1 MRITNNIIVQRQL
14 AGLQSN
20 LAAIDNAQGQVSS
33 GKRVQVASDDPAAAS
48 GIMTAATTL
57 RAIQQYKANVAGATD
72 RVNAEDSTFQQ
83 LTDLMTRAQEISV
96 QEASATASPATRQAA
111 ALEAQ
116 GLLDSAVQ
124 LANTKFG
131 DEYLFGGDNST
142 VAPFTVAGTGLAAAY
157 TTTSAGG
164 NRVVSIN
171 DGQTM
176 TISHTGTQAFVASGI
191 LDSLAKLTG
200 SLAGA
205 DVAGINTANT
215 QISGAF
221 DNLQGLVGDTGARG
235 NQLIMTSSTLDT
247 VEGDVTSHKSD
258 LQDVDAASAITEL
271 TSRQAAYQ
279 AALLAISKSANM
291 SLTDYLK

>member
-20 LAAIDNAQGQVSS
+20 LAAIDNAQSQVSS
-33 GKRVQVASDDPAAAS
+33 GKKVQVASDDPAAAS
-48 GIMTAATTL
+48 GIMTAATML
-57 RAIQQYKANVAGATD
+57 RAIKQYRTNVNSATD
-72 RVNAEDSTFQQ
+72 RVNAEDSTLQQ
-83 LTDLMTRAQEISV
+83 LTDLMTRAQEISI
-96 QEASATASPATRQAA
+96 QEASDTASPETRQAA
-111 ALEAQ
+111 ASEAQ
-116 GLLDSAVQ
+116 GILDSAVQ

-131 DEYLFGGDNST
+131 DEFLFGGDNST
-142 VAPFTVAGTGLAAAY
+142 IAPFTVSGTGAAASY

-164 NRVVSIN
+164 NRVVSIS

-176 TISHTGTQAFVASGI
+176 TISHTGGQAFVASGV
-191 LDSLAKLTG
+191 LDSLVKLTG

-221 DNLQGLVGDTGARG
+221 DNLQALVGDVGSRG
-235 NQLIMTSSTLDT
+235 NELQMTSTSLDKL
-247 VEGDVTSHKSD
+247 EGDVTAHKSD
-258 LQDVDAASAITEL
+258 LEDVDAATAITEL

-279 AALLAISKSANM
+279 AALLAISKSANL

>member
-1 MRITNNIIVQRQL
+1 MRITNNIILQRQV

-20 LAAIDNAQGQVSS
+20 LQAIDNSQSQVSS

-48 GIMTAATTL
+48 GIMSASTTL
-57 RAIQQYKANVAGATD
+57 RAIAQYRTNVNSATD

-83 LTDLMTRAQEISV
+83 LTDIMTRAQQIAV
-96 QEASATASPATRQAA
+96 QEGSDTASPETRQAA
-111 ALEAQ
+111 ASEAQ

-142 VAPFTVAGTGLAAAY
+142 VAPFTVSGTGAAAAY
-157 TTTSAGG
+157 TTTSSGG
-164 NRVVSIN
+164 NRVVSID

-176 TISHTGTQAFVASGI
+176 TISHTGGQAFVASGI
-191 LDSLAKLTG
+191 LDSLVKLTG

-205 DVAGINTANT
+205 DVAGINAANT
-215 QISGAF
+215 QVNGAF
-221 DNLQGLVGDTGARG
+221 DNLQGIIGDVGARG
-235 NQLIMTSSTLDT
+235 NQLQMTSDNLDSE
-247 VEGDVTSHKSD
+247 EGAVTSHKSD
-258 LQDVDAASAITEL
+258 LQDVDPASAITEL

-291 SLTDYLK
+291 SLTDYLT